1 VSPENKK
8 APRARMSAKERRE
21 QLLAVS
27 RELFGAKG
35 FDGTSIEEIAVRA
48 QVSKPV
54 VYEHFGGKEGI
65 YAVVVDREV
74 EALTRALTSALE
86 AGGHPKILVERTAM
100 ALFDYIEANE
110 DGFRVLVRDSPV
122 TQSSGTFSS
131 LIGDVAMQVEHL
143 LGAQFTR
150 RGLDPRYSPVYAQML
165 VGMVALTGQH
175 WLDQRTASKEEVAA
189 HLVNLAWNGLA
200 GMERAP
206 VLPTRTGVAAGPG
219 TASGAG
225 AGADDDGPRGIDD
238 EPVAGAAG
246 GSAAGSG
253 DGSAAGS
260 GDGSAA
266 GSDERDGK
274 DRERAERDAAKE
286 RARAEKDAVR
296 EQARLDKER
305 EKAARDAGREREK
318 AEKEAAKE
326 AARLAKDLARTRAGA
341 DEPGTT
347 TAAH

>member
-1 VSPENKK
+1 MMGGVSAEKRV
-8 APRARMSAKERRE
+8 PRARMSAKERRE

-27 RELFGAKG
+27 RELFGSKG
-35 FDGTSIEEIAVRA
+35 FDGTSIEEIAARA
-48 QVSKPV
+48 LVSKPV

-74 EALTRALTSALE
+74 EALTQALTRALE

-150 RGLDPRYSPVYAQML
+150 RGLDPRYSPIYAQML

-206 VLPTRTGVAAGPG
+206 VLPTRTA
-219 TASGAG
+219 AG
-225 AGADDDGPRGIDD
+225 AGADADGGRGSAGDAGGSSSTGGDDGPSGASGDDGPR
-238 EPVAGAAG
+238 VGAAAVPPI
-246 GSAAGSG
+246 SASKEA
-253 DGSAAGS
+253 
-260 GDGSAA
+260 
-266 GSDERDGK
+266 ERQQ
-274 DRERAERDAAKE
+274 RDAAKD
-286 RARAEKDAVR
+286 RTRAEKEAAR
-296 EQARLDKER
+296 EAARLAKEQERADKE
-305 EKAARDAGREREK
+305 AARERQK

-326 AARLAKDLARTRAGA
+326 AARLAKDAARTRSVA

-347 TAAH
+347 TASS

>member
-1 VSPENKK
+1 MMGDVSAENKRV
-8 APRARMSAKERRE
+8 PRARMSAKERRE

-35 FDGTSIEEIAVRA
+35 FDGTSIEEIAARA

-74 EALTRALTSALE
+74 EALTHALTRALE

-150 RGLDPRYSPVYAQML
+150 RGLDPRYSPIYAQML

-200 GMERAP
+200 GMERSP
-206 VLPTRTGVAAGPG
+206 VLPTSTVAAAAHADG
-219 TASGAG
+219 GAP
-225 AGADDDGPRGIDD
+225 DGPAAGGGTGLAD
-238 EPVAGAAG
+238 EPSSAAEASGAAG
-246 GSAAGSG
+246 GAAK
-253 DGSAAGS
+253 DA
-260 GDGSAA
+260 
-266 GSDERDGK
+266 ERQQ
-274 DRERAERDAAKE
+274 RDAAKE
-286 RARAEKDAVR
+286 RARAEKDAAR
-296 EQARLDKER
+296 EAARLAKEQER
-305 EKAARDAGREREK
+305 AEKDAVREREK
-318 AEKEAAKE
+318 AEKDAAKE
-326 AARLAKDLARTRAGA
+326 AARVAKDAARTRATA
-341 DEPGTT
+341 DEPGTA
-347 TAAH
+347 TASD

>member
-1 VSPENKK
+1 
-8 APRARMSAKERRE
+8 MSAKERRE

-35 FDGTSIEEIAVRA
+35 FDGTSIEEIAARA

-74 EALTRALTSALE
+74 EALTSALTRALE

-150 RGLDPRYSPVYAQML
+150 RGLDPRYSPIYAQML

-206 VLPTRTGVAAGPG
+206 VLPTRTAVGSA
-219 TASGAG
+219 TADGALLG
-225 AGADDDGPRGIDD
+225 LADDTP
-238 EPVAGAAG
+238 GAE
-246 GSAAGSG
+246 AAK
-253 DGSAAGS
+253 AAAL
-260 GDGSAA
+260 D
-266 GSDERDGK
+266 
-274 DRERAERDAAKE
+274 AKE
-286 RARAEKDAVR
+286 RARAEKDAAR

-305 EKAARDAGREREK
+305 EKAEKDAARERER
-318 AEKEAAKE
+318 AEKEAARE
-326 AARLAKDLARTRAGA
+326 AARLAKDSARARSAA
-341 DEPGTT
+341 DEPGTS
-347 TAAH
+347 TATR